1 MAEISGINGRV
12 ILTNGETSVHSWTL
26 SYAGDVLETT
36 DFDDSTGGRSY
47 IAGLTGWTGSYDCFW
62 SSGNTAIPS
71 GTGTIK
77 LQTGVSTSSNLFTGA
92 IIITGMDVATPV
104 DGIVTQTYTFQGN
117 GTLGTSV

>member
-1 MAEISGINGRV
+1 MSGINGKV
-12 ILTNGETSVHSWTL
+12 IFTNGETSVHSWTL

-47 IAGLTGWTGSYDCFW
+47 IPGLTGWTGSYDCFW
-62 SSGNTAIPS
+62 SSGNTAIPG